1 MAQKKSAGNG
11 KTNTGDSRR
20 RTTGAGKGRTQS
32 PHTNGQT
39 APQKSEGSHY
49 EIVLIV
55 ACAGAIFLEISNFG
69 VCGSVGNAI
78 SGFLFGV
85 FGWIQYILPIGV
97 FVGMA
102 FLFANGFSSKAVK
115 KVVYAGVLC
124 LDISMLAQLIV

>member
-97 FVGMA
+97 FVGRFCLQTA
-102 FLFANGFSSKAVK
+102 FPPRRSRKWSMQGYCAWI
-115 KVVYAGVLC
+115 YLC
-124 LDISMLAQLIV
+124 WRS